1 MPAHPTGPPLREA
14 RGTDATS
21 KAMPQAPIVYV
32 VDDERGV
39 TELIRRLLAASGVVV
54 VPFHDATTFL
64 AAYDP
69 DRPGC
74 LVLDLRLPDLSG
86 IQIIERLRDLD
97 ATQPIVFISGYA
109 EVAHAI
115 QAMKLG
121 VHDFLEKPF
130 TNDAILAAI
139 QSALTRD
146 AAARAE
152 RALMGDVAQLFAR
165 LSNRETQVMEMV
177 VQGLP
182 NRVIAENLELS
193 PKTIEVHRANVMA
206 KLKVDSLADLVKLAM
221 KHFGS

>member
-1 MPAHPTGPPLREA
+1 MPAYPAGPPLHQA
-14 RGTDATS
+14 RGS
-21 KAMPQAPIVYV
+21 GPHSEPVSQAPIVYV

-39 TELIRRLLAASGVVV
+39 TELIRRLAGASGLVV

-69 DRPGC
+69 SRPGC

-86 IQIIERLRDLD
+86 IEIIERLRDLG

-139 QSALTRD
+139 HSALARD

-152 RALMGDVAQLFAR
+152 RALMGDVAQRFAR
-165 LSNRETQVMEMV
+165 LSARETQVMEMV
-177 VQGLP
+177 VKGMP
-182 NRVIAENLELS
+182 NRVIAENLTLS

-206 KLKVDSLADLVKLAM
+206 KLEVNSLADLVKLAM
-221 KHFGS
+221 KHFGA